1 MLAPPAFFQDGKSGL
16 PRHLSWD
23 HAVSDIAPCCLTERN
38 MHAGMARR
46 PCHFYHVRCPAA
58 GLCNDQERG
67 LRYHAS
73 FRGCTYGPGY
83 RRPRLSGPRPTA
95 HDSWTRTRNRTPAL
109 HHRWLSSG
117 RHLGP
122 ALACHG
128 NAAPHARFRRSSS
141 SSCCSPAMKPR
152 LRKRQTPGLGLRSI
166 ASTVYYILPVWESK
180 AANEQDDNSI
190 VLHGAC

>member
-67 LRYHAS
+67 LRYHAP

-83 RRPRLSGPRPTA
+83 RRPRLCGPRPTA
-95 HDSWTRTRNRTPAL
+95 HDSWTRTRNKTPAL
-109 HHRWLSSG
+109 HHRWLSFGPSSG
-117 RHLGP
+117 AGACLPRERSASRPLP
-122 ALACHG
+122 QKQQQLLLLACHEATIAETADSG
-128 NAAPHARFRRSSS
+128 TGTAQYCQYRLL
-141 SSCCSPAMKPR
+141 CSITYCLFGSP
-152 LRKRQTPGLGLRSI
+152 
-166 ASTVYYILPVWESK
+166 K
-180 AANEQDDNSI
+180 AANEQR
-190 VLHGAC
+190 